1 MENVYSKDT
10 STKIREFYFMGNK
23 FTIPLTKE
31 LELKLNNT
39 VTHDEYIELL
49 YNEIKKYHH
58 EK

>member
-10 STKIREFYFMGNK
+10 STKIKEFDLMGK
-23 FTIPLTKE
+23 KYTIPLTKE

-39 VTHDEYIELL
+39 LTHDEYIELL